1 MGEAVE
7 DPLLETR
14 HRFLAADAR
23 ALPMVADGSVQL
35 VLTSPP
41 YPMVAMW
48 DGVFSDLSPAAAA
61 ALAADDGPGAFE
73 AMHAELDRVWAECAR
88 VLSPGGLLCINIG
101 DATRTV
107 GKAFQLY
114 SNHARIVAAAQALG
128 LSPLPDILWRKPTN
142 APNKFMGSGMLPGGA
157 YVTYEHEYVLIFR
170 KGNRRVF
177 RGAAKERRSRSA
189 YFWEER
195 NVWFSDLWTDLRGT
209 RQRLNAAARKRS
221 AAYPLELALRL
232 VQMYSCQGDTV
243 LDPFSGTGTTAQ
255 AALMT
260 ARDSVSVDILEE
272 LRGSW
277 AAGLEEGLAKAEAA
291 ARARLD
297 RHRRFVDHRI
307 ASGKALK
314 HSSLVYG
321 IPVMTRQE
329 VKLELLAPR
338 SLHWEHG
345 EARAAC
351 APVRW
356 PKTSINTNTQQ

>member
-1 MGEAVE
+1 MGPSAA
-7 DPLLETR
+7 DARLETR
-14 HRFLAADAR
+14 HVFHAADAR
-23 ALPMVADGSVQL
+23 DLSVVADGAVQL

-61 ALAADDGPGAFE
+61 ALAAGDGPGAFE
-73 AMHAELDRVWAECAR
+73 AMHAELDRVWAECSR
-88 VLSPGGLLCINIG
+88 VLSPGGLLCVNIG

-114 SNHARIVAAAQALG
+114 SNHARVVAAAQALG

-209 RQRLNAAARKRS
+209 RQRLAAAARKRS
-221 AAYPLELALRL
+221 AAFPLELALRL

-260 ARDSVSVDILEE
+260 ARNSVSIDILEE

-277 AAGLEEGLAKAEAA
+277 SAGLEDGVDQAQRQ
-291 ARARLD
+291 ARGRLD
-297 RHRRFVDHRI
+297 RHRHFVDRRI
-307 ASGKALK
+307 ASGRVIK

-321 IPVMTRQE
+321 LPVMTRQE
-329 VKLELLAPR
+329 VKLELWAPR
-338 SLHWEHG
+338 SLDWEDG
-345 EARAAC
+345 TARADC
-351 APVRW
+351 VPVRW
-356 PKTSINTNTQQ
+356 PKSPISTDDPP